1 MKDFI
6 IWAMIFIIALLI
18 ISILIN
24 KVRYYFVGSFYNE
37 IEHNGGINN
46 IVNLNANGTFQYE
59 YTMIPL
65 KGEKNKGYKFG
76 ILEGSFKKKKSK
88 LNLAP
93 KRAVESEFFSLENMV
108 QNKASKT
115 GEIDVNKLSVG
126 NFNLELEDRK
136 VNLIIDGSKFEMRH
150 IKSTKIPNVK
160 TVLNPKSKK
169 K

>member
-6 IWAMIFIIALLI
+6 IWSMIFIIALLI

-93 KRAVESEFFSLENMV
+93 K
-108 QNKASKT
+108 
-115 GEIDVNKLSVG
+115 
-126 NFNLELEDRK
+126 
-136 VNLIIDGSKFEMRH
+136 
-150 IKSTKIPNVK
+150 
-160 TVLNPKSKK
+160 
-169 K
+169 